1 MSGPLSGI
9 RVVDFSRVLAG
20 PLCARTL
27 LDLGAEV
34 IKIEPPSPDVS
45 RFAFPSTPGMSGYY
59 AQQNVGKRNV
69 SIDLNVPGAR
79 ELALRLC
86 DTADVVVENFRAGTL
101 RYFGLDY
108 ETLAARNPRLIYVS
122 ITGYGQGGPWQGR
135 MAYAPTVQAEA
146 GFTHN
151 SLRHYG
157 EALGEPRTDSLS
169 HADVYAGLQAMRLL
183 PEDFFSAVA
192 ILAALH
198 RRETTGTG
206 QYIDVAMAATLM
218 AVNERAHVDLNDA
231 DLCDEPAI
239 LGATDCPF
247 FTGPGGEH
255 FTVATSLVGSRTF
268 PSYLRA
274 MRRADLA
281 DDPRFATAAARRENF
296 AELHRIVQ
304 NWILTFADVGAL
316 DAQLDEAK
324 IAFGEVRSL
333 KRLSEMEWAEY
344 WDAVQE
350 VSDRN
355 GGSYRLPGRPW
366 RFSGEKLK
374 PLGEPAFQGEHNR
387 EVFVELGLCDAEI
400 DRYVASGALVST
412 SLPKAVIANKRQLV
426 SSPVTDIRRHMEH
439 ET

>member
-27 LDLGAEV
+27 LELGAEV
-34 IKIEPPSPDVS
+34 IKIEPPRPDVS

-59 AQQNVGKRNV
+59 AQQNAGKRNV

-108 ETLAARNPRLIYVS
+108 ETLAARNPRLIYAS

-151 SLRHYG
+151 SIRHYG

-169 HADVYAGLQAMRLL
+169 HADVYAGLQA
-183 PEDFFSAVA
+183 AIA

-198 RRETTGTG
+198 RRAATGTG
-206 QYIDVAMAATLM
+206 EYIDVAMAATLM

-231 DLCDEPAI
+231 DLGDEPPI

-247 FTGPGGEH
+247 FVGPGGER

-268 PSYLRA
+268 PSWLRA

-281 DDPRFATAAARRENF
+281 DDPRFATAAARRSNF
-296 AELHRIVQ
+296 EELHRLVQ
-304 NWILTFADVGAL
+304 KWILTFHDTGAL

-333 KRLSEMEWAEY
+333 NQLAEMEWAEY
-344 WDAVQE
+344 WGAVQE
-350 VSDRN
+350 VSDRK

-366 RFSGEKLK
+366 RFSREQLA

-387 EVFVELGLCDAEI
+387 AVFAELGLGDEQI
-400 DRYVASGALVST
+400 DGYIASGALVS
-412 SLPKAVIANKRQLV
+412 V
-426 SSPVTDIRRHMEH
+426 SIPTAVTDHSEEVCDDPELLQWAFVRDRMNPANQRN
-439 ET
+439 

>member
-1 MSGPLSGI
+1 MGGPLRGI

-34 IKIEPPSPDVS
+34 IKIEPPRPDVS
-45 RFAFPSTPGMSGYY
+45 RFAFPSTTGMSGYY
-59 AQQNVGKRNV
+59 AQQNAGKRNV
-69 SIDLNVPGAR
+69 SIDLNVPGAG

-86 DTADVVVENFRAGTL
+86 DTADVVVENFRPGTL
-101 RYFGLDY
+101 RFFGLDY
-108 ETLAARNPRLIYVS
+108 ETLAARNPRLIYAS

-146 GFTHN
+146 GFTAN
-151 SLRHYG
+151 SIRHYG
-157 EALGEPRTDSLS
+157 DVLGEPRTDSLS
-169 HADVYAGLQAMRLL
+169 HADVYAGLQA
-183 PEDFFSAVA
+183 AIA

-198 RRETTGTG
+198 HRETTGIG

-231 DLCDEPAI
+231 DLGAEPAI

-247 FTGPGGEH
+247 FIGPGGEH

-281 DDPRFATAAARRENF
+281 DDPRFATAAARQMHF

-304 NWILTFADVGAL
+304 TWIITFRDIAAL

-324 IAFGEVRSL
+324 IALGEVRTL
-333 KRLSEMEWAEY
+333 KKLSEMEWAGY
-344 WDAVQE
+344 WGAVQE

-366 RFSGEKLK
+366 RFSREELA
-374 PLGEPAFQGEHNR
+374 PLGDPAFQGEHNR
-387 EVFVELGLCDAEI
+387 TVLVELGFSDEQI
-400 DRYVASGALVST
+400 DGYFGSGALLSMSIPT
-412 SLPKAVIANKRQLV
+412 T
-426 SSPVTDIRRHMEH
+426 VTDHPR

>member
-20 PLCARTL
+20 PFCSRTL

-34 IKIEPPSPDVS
+34 IKIEPPRPDVS

-59 AQQNVGKRNV
+59 AQQNAGKRNV

-79 ELALRLC
+79 QLALRLC

-101 RYFGLDY
+101 RFFGLDY
-108 ETLAARNPRLIYVS
+108 ETLSARNPRLIYAS

-146 GFTHN
+146 GFTAN
-151 SLRHYG
+151 SIRHYD
-157 EALGEPRTDSLS
+157 EVLREPRTDSLS
-169 HADVYAGLQAMRLL
+169 HADVYAGLQA
-183 PEDFFSAVA
+183 AVA

-198 RRETTGTG
+198 RRATTGTG

-231 DLCDEPAI
+231 DLGDEPAI

-247 FTGPGGEH
+247 FKGPGGEH
-255 FTVATSLVGSRTF
+255 LTLATSLVGSRTF

-281 DDPRFATAAARRENF
+281 DDPRFATAAARRMHF

-304 NWILTFADVGAL
+304 TWILTFRDIGVL

-324 IAFGEVRSL
+324 IALGEVRSL
-333 KRLSEMEWAEY
+333 KKLSEMEWAEY
-344 WDAVQE
+344 WGAVQE

-355 GGSYRLPGRPW
+355 GGTYRLPGRPW
-366 RFSGEKLK
+366 RFSREELE
-374 PLGEPAFQGEHNR
+374 PLGVPAFQGEHNGT
-387 EVFVELGLCDAEI
+387 VFSELGLSENEI
-400 DRYVASGALVST
+400 DSYVASGALVSV
-412 SLPKAVIANKRQLV
+412 SIPSAVTNQRNE
-426 SSPVTDIRRHMEH
+426 P
-439 ET
+439 

>member
-27 LDLGAEV
+27 LELGAEV
-34 IKIEPPSPDVS
+34 IKIEPPRPDVS

-59 AQQNVGKRNV
+59 AQQNAGKRNV

-108 ETLAARNPRLIYVS
+108 ETLAARNPRLIYAS

-151 SLRHYG
+151 SIRHYG

-169 HADVYAGLQAMRLL
+169 HADVYAGLQA
-183 PEDFFSAVA
+183 AIA

-198 RRETTGTG
+198 RRAATGTG
-206 QYIDVAMAATLM
+206 EYIDVAMAATLM
-218 AVNERAHVDLNDA
+218 AVNERAHVDLNGA
-231 DLCDEPAI
+231 ELGAEPAI

-247 FTGPGGEH
+247 FVGPGGEH

-268 PSYLRA
+268 PSWLRA

-281 DDPRFATAAARRENF
+281 DDPRFATAAARRSNF
-296 AELHRIVQ
+296 ARAAA
-304 NWILTFADVGAL
+304 TACPAARGAS
-316 DAQLDEAK
+316 
-324 IAFGEVRSL
+324 R
-333 KRLSEMEWAEY
+333 
-344 WDAVQE
+344 
-350 VSDRN
+350 
-355 GGSYRLPGRPW
+355 
-366 RFSGEKLK
+366 
-374 PLGEPAFQGEHNR
+374 
-387 EVFVELGLCDAEI
+387 
-400 DRYVASGALVST
+400 ASSSRHSV
-412 SLPKAVIANKRQLV
+412 SLPFRASTTAPSLPSSASATNKSTAILPRAR
-426 SSPVTDIRRHMEH
+426 SSACQFPLLSPIILRRSVTIPSCFNGRLYAIG
-439 ET
+439 

>member
-34 IKIEPPSPDVS
+34 IKIEPPRPDVS

-59 AQQNVGKRNV
+59 AQQNAGKRNV
-69 SIDLNVPGAR
+69 SIDLNVPGSR

-86 DTADVVVENFRAGTL
+86 DTAHVVVENFRAGTL
-101 RYFGLDY
+101 RFFGLDY
-108 ETLAARNPRLIYVS
+108 ESLAARNPRLIYAS

-146 GFTHN
+146 GFTAN
-151 SLRHYG
+151 SIRHYG
-157 EALGEPRTDSLS
+157 EVLCEPRTDSLS
-169 HADVYAGLQAMRLL
+169 HADVYAGLQA
-183 PEDFFSAVA
+183 AVA

-198 RRETTGTG
+198 RRTATGTG

-231 DLCDEPAI
+231 ELGDEPAI

-247 FTGPGGEH
+247 FRGPGGEQ

-274 MRRADLA
+274 MRRPDLV
-281 DDPRFATAAARRENF
+281 DDPRFATAAARRMHF
-296 AELHRIVQ
+296 GELHRIVQ
-304 NWILTFADVGAL
+304 TWILTFRDIGAL
-316 DAQLDEAK
+316 EAQLDEAK
-324 IAFGEVRSL
+324 IALGEVRSL
-333 KRLSEMEWAEY
+333 KALSEMEWAEY
-344 WDAVQE
+344 WGAVQE
-350 VSDRN
+350 VSDRD
-355 GGSYRLPGRPW
+355 GGTYRLPGRPW
-366 RFSGEKLK
+366 RFSHEQLAS
-374 PLGEPAFQGEHNR
+374 LGDPAFQGEHNR
-387 EVFVELGLCDAEI
+387 AIFAELGLSDDEI
-400 DRYVASGALVST
+400 DGYVASGALVSFSPPAT
-412 SLPKAVIANKRQLV
+412 ISNEDSSAKSAPKISAPPIPATAR
-426 SSPVTDIRRHMEH
+426 
-439 ET
+439 